1 MFGDQICLSASLLLA
16 GPHPRS
22 LSLRRSKTRYPR
34 AGRGRFFLLAGESRI
49 ANREPRTS
57 NREPRTANREPRTAN
72 REPRTAN
79 RDPLLYASIDVQ
91 ATENR
96 ISGVRFVRL
105 AGRRERRAML
115 LVRPSQS
122 WPVGIWSAAASSWRR
137 LWFCAV
143 CHLWLR

>member
-1 MFGDQICLSASLLLA
+1 MFDDQICLSASLLLA

-22 LSLRRSKTRYPR
+22 LALRRSKIRYPR
-34 AGRGRFFLLAGESRI
+34 AGCGRFFLLAGESRT
-49 ANREPRTS
+49 ANREPRTANREPRTA

-137 LWFCAV
+137 
-143 CHLWLR
+143 